1 MLYIDMHNRRC
12 KINMSL
18 VTGSWLSVH
27 IYICDGRQAGSQL
40 LEDVFEG
47 LCDSTQHIIQGLNT
61 YDLQVKLAQHT
72 YSNLFGTFL
81 CNSTQE
87 RTTLKVAE
95 RTFSVWKFLKAPN
108 FRNHLYCTSRDPV
121 SHTGRA
127 SFNCTVKSAFNVSRP
142 SVGFQL

>member
-1 MLYIDMHNRRC
+1 MLYIDMHKRRC
-12 KINMSL
+12 KIDMSR
-18 VTGSWLSVH
+18 VTGH
-27 IYICDGRQAGSQL
+27 GCQFICICDGRQTASRLRNSLKGY
-40 LEDVFEG
+40 VIP
-47 LCDSTQHIIQGLNT
+47 TQHITQGLNT

-127 SFNCTVKSAFNVSRP
+127 SFNCRVKSAYNVT
-142 SVGFQL
+142 LI